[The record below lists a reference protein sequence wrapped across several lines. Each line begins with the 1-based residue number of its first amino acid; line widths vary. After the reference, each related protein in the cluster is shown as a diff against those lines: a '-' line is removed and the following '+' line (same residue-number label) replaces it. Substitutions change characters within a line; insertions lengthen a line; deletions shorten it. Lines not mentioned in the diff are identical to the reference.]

1 MAAPVYIPT
10 NSVLGF
16 SFLHI
21 LTNTCCLLICLWW
34 PFWPVWSGWYIM
46 VVLICISLMASR
58 ADHPFICLWALFMSS
73 MVKCVFRSFA
83 HFLNWVV
90 CLSGA
95 ESYEFFIYFGD
106 QSLVWGIICKYVFP
120 YAWFSFHFNI
130 VFFSH
135 AETFYFDEVPPTCL
149 FFPLCLLL

>member
-83 HFLNWVV
+83 HFLIGFFVFLGVVWVLYIFWRLNP
-90 CLSGA
+90 CLR
-95 ESYEFFIYFGD
+95 YHCKIYVRV
-106 QSLVWGIICKYVFP
+106 QLVP
-120 YAWFSFHFNI
+120 FSFHWC
-130 VFFSH
+130 FFSH
-135 AETFYFDEVPPTCL
+135 TETF
-149 FFPLCLLL
+149 